1 MRFLK
6 SFIAL
11 SVFKTLFPMLFHLS
25 FSKTLLGIYNDVPFI
40 GVYREDKRSLQGH
53 TSQEGL
59 CKVTL

>member
-1 MRFLK
+1 
-6 SFIAL
+6 
-11 SVFKTLFPMLFHLS
+11 MLFHLS